1 MYVGCVNSHSLSKV
15 LANKGY
21 LGDHPGKGLDLVEVS
36 YPCPRWVS
44 SSCAVTYTNG
54 RGRKGLIIGLCPACS
69 GEGDGRVKEEI
80 NDVESEDYGVPDNDH
95 EEEER
100 RRFKRTRKKLEE
112 KKARRDQ
119 MIAKMCREK
128 TNIKKEDSAVVK
140 KEDKDKGWISCSSL
154 YDN

>member
-1 MYVGCVNSHSLSKV
+1 MIEHDFPTT
-15 LANKGY
+15 GY

-69 GEGDGRVKEEI
+69 GEGDGKVKEEI
-80 NDVESEDYGVPDNDH
+80 SDNHDVESEDYGVPDNDH

-140 KEDKDKGWISCSSL
+140 KEDKDKGWISWSSL

>member
-1 MYVGCVNSHSLSKV
+1 MTLYL
-15 LANKGY
+15 LITGY
-21 LGDHPGKGLDLVEVS
+21 LGNHPGKGLDLVEVS

-44 SSCAVTYTNG
+44 TSCAVTYTNG

-80 NDVESEDYGVPDNDH
+80 NDNDVESEDYGVPDNDH

-112 KKARRDQ
+112 KKKTRRDQ

-140 KEDKDKGWISCSSL
+140 KEDKDKVWSSWSSL
-154 YDN
+154 HDN